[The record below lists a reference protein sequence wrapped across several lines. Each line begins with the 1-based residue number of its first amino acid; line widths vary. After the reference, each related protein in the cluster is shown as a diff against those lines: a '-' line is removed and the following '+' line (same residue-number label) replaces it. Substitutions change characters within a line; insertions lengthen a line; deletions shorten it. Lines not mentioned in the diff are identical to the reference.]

1 MEGRHIACTR
11 RHRHS
16 HRADVAFWP
25 VASPMI
31 NRSCQKHAGLTSTC
45 VALFS
50 LTVFPVLAQNPTL
63 DALVRAYPDFLA
75 SYDDGKALIWKDG
88 TRMSVSDGRSD
99 KSFEEKLRNP
109 SILDQLSIPYIKGPL
124 ATPPGPQDDPGRFRN
139 IAFFDKMYGDCSKG
153 EVQKKLTKVSWLH
166 KTGGGFVQITIVNS
180 IADKLRAVSEELD
193 RLPPEI
199 NKYAFPSAGT
209 FNCRTVKDTGN
220 RSAHAW
226 GAAIDINT
234 KFADYWLWAKN
245 GDYRNRIPFDIVDIF
260 ERHGFIWGGKWRHFD
275 TMHFEYRPELL

>member
-1 MEGRHIACTR
+1 MHIDGGGGNAGMTCDHFGSRAIRSTRCT
-11 RHRHS
+11 
-16 HRADVAFWP
+16 AT
-25 VASPMI
+25 AS
-31 NRSCQKHAGLTSTC
+31 
-45 VALFS
+45 ALFS
-50 LTVFPVLAQNPTL
+50 LTVFPVLAQDPAL

-75 SYDDGKALIWKDG
+75 SHDGRVLIWKDG

-99 KSFEEKLRNP
+99 KSFQEKLRNP
-109 SILDQLSIPYIKGPL
+109 SILDQLSIPYVKGAL

-153 EVQKKLTKVSWLH
+153 QVQKKLTKVAWLL
-166 KTGGGFVQITIVNS
+166 KTGGGFVQITTVNS
-180 IADKLRAVSEELD
+180 VADKLRAVSEELD

-199 NKYAFPSAGT
+199 NKYAFPHAGT
-209 FNCRTVKDTGN
+209 FNCRAVKDTGN

-245 GDYRNRIPFDIVDIF
+245 GGYRNRIPFDIVDIF
-260 ERHGFIWGGKWRHFD
+260 ERHGFIWGGKWGHFD